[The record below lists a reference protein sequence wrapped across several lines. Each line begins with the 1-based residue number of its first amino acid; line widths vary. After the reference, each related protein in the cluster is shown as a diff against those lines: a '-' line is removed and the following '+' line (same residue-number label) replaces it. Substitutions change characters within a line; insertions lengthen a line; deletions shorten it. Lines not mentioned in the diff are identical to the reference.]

1 MNAKDKQLEVSRS
14 MRVTAFKNKKPKFQT
29 LDSFL
34 SVIDASGKT
43 KDISSRCADLDFVMH
58 EELGLLQDIMLIQNL
73 NHLLRSGLVSALKRF
88 RLLCVYL

>member
-1 MNAKDKQLEVSRS
+1 MRVFRHSSEYSTYIHLNRFVKQNLLFQIVNAKDKQLEVSRS

-58 EELGLLQDIMLIQNL
+58 EELGL
-73 NHLLRSGLVSALKRF
+73 
-88 RLLCVYL
+88 

>member
-34 SVIDASGKT
+34 SVVDASGKT

-58 EELGLLQDIMLIQNL
+58 EELGL
-73 NHLLRSGLVSALKRF
+73 
-88 RLLCVYL
+88 

>member
-1 MNAKDKQLEVSRS
+1 MRVFRHSREYSTYIHLNRFVKQNLLFQIVNAKDKQLEVSRS

-58 EELGLLQDIMLIQNL
+58 EELGL
-73 NHLLRSGLVSALKRF
+73 
-88 RLLCVYL
+88 

>member
-1 MNAKDKQLEVSRS
+1 

-34 SVIDASGKT
+34 SVVDASGKT

-58 EELGLLQDIMLIQNL
+58 EELG
-73 NHLLRSGLVSALKRF
+73 S
-88 RLLCVYL
+88 